1 MAEIKKCRLCSSAE
15 FQERKGQIRSSITI
29 KANKIL
35 ECTNCSFVFL
45 NDDSH
50 IEDTHYENSLMHDE
64 VKTLENWRDETKDDD
79 LRRFNSLK
87 SEITGK
93 KILEVGAGNCG
104 FIKLSSQIA
113 IEVYAVEPEK
123 KYYNEFKSENIN
135 IFSNTESLNTKFDLV
150 FSFHVIEHVKDPISF
165 VLNLLSLCKLGGKI
179 YIETPNSNDALISLY
194 QSNSFQNFT
203 YWDNH
208 LVLFNNKSF
217 EYLCN
222 KIIGIE
228 YKSIV
233 VQRYN
238 ISNHLYWLASD
249 KPGGHKVWSF
259 LNNEV
264 IEDQYKNILS
274 GLGANDTLF
283 YEITKV
289 SEEISLKA
297 P

>member
-1 MAEIKKCRLCSSAE
+1 MGEIKKCMLCNSTE
-15 FQERKGQIRSSITI
+15 FQERKGQIRTVVTI

-50 IEDTHYENSLMHDE
+50 IGDTHYENSLMHDE
-64 VKTLENWRDETKDDD
+64 VTTLENWRNQTKDDD
-79 LRRFNSLK
+79 VRRFNSLK
-87 SEITGK
+87 ATIAGK

-113 IEVYAVEPEK
+113 DEAYAVEPEK
-123 KYYNEFKSENIN
+123 KYYNEFKAENIKV
-135 IFSNTESLNTKFDLV
+135 FSNTESLNTKFDLV

-165 VLNLLSLCKLGGKI
+165 ILNLLSLCKLGGKI
-179 YIETPNSNDALISLY
+179 YIETPNSNDALIKLY
-194 QSNSFQNFT
+194 KSNSFQNFT

-208 LVLFNNKSF
+208 IVLFSHKSF

-222 KIIGIE
+222 KITGIK
-228 YKSIV
+228 YRSIPL
-233 VQRYN
+233 QRYN
-238 ISNHLYWLASD
+238 IANHLYWLASGI
-249 KPGGHKVWSF
+249 PGGHKVWNF

-264 IEDQYKNILS
+264 IENQYKNILS
-274 GLGANDTLF
+274 ELDANDTLF

-289 SEEISLKA
+289 DEETSLKA
-297 P
+297 S